1 MVLSQV
7 ADRKANNAAEVA
19 HFLGLEDVMETKLEA
34 PEDHG
39 RGQAHDGIEGEG
51 LCVVGDAARTEAE
64 DVALVEDVLDHKP
77 NACAHDDRGQDAEVA
92 AVGTDDKI
100 LSADVCCS
108 CD

>member
-1 MVLSQV
+1 MVLGQV
-7 ADRKANNAAEVA
+7 ANCKTNNAAEVA
-19 HFLGLEDVMETKLEA
+19 HFLGLEDVMEAKLEA

-39 RGQAHDGIEGEG
+39 RDQAHDGIEGES
-51 LCVVGDAARTEAE
+51 LSVVGDAARPEAE

-77 NACAHDDRGQDAEVA
+77 DACAHDDRGQDVEGA

-100 LSADVCCS
+100 LSANVCCS